1 MRGRW
6 TAPAVAAIL
15 VAGCIWG
22 CGRTGAEQEA
32 GTAARE
38 EAAVPAADDAAVAAQ
53 PARIPVPEATGSQAV
68 EATAQV
74 DVEGK
79 LGCGHCNYH
88 VKDSCCLAMQATDGT
103 VYLLE
108 AEERQDELMDARL
121 DQPAVKVTGRMAE
134 VDGHKVI
141 YTDTVEMR

>member
-1 MRGRW
+1 MRARW

-15 VAGCIWG
+15 VAACVWG
-22 CGRTGAEQEA
+22 CGKTGAEQDA
-32 GTAARE
+32 GTSARE

-53 PARIPVPEATGSQAV
+53 PARIPVPEASGAQAV
-68 EATAQV
+68 DATAQV

-88 VKDSCCLAMQATDGT
+88 VKDSCSLAMQAADGT

-108 AEERQDELMDARL
+108 AGDRQDELMDARL
-121 DQPAVKVTGRMAE
+121 DQPEVKVAGRVTE